1 MWESRQVN
9 SYFQTRSLQV
19 NSARFDS
26 VRARGSFKS
35 GVQRNI
41 EIRSLI
47 YFLVWENIC
56 IEIFLF
62 QKSDNVTNAL

>member
-19 NSARFDS
+19 ISARFDS